1 MRDIDERI
9 LEYLRE
15 HDVGFPSSIAD
26 HPNFS
31 VSEGTIRER
40 CEHLAAMEL
49 VDITDG
55 WLVEL
60 TMWGMLYL
68 RGEVDAEAQYPE
80 SVQRDIDS
88 SASYTVNRWRY
99 KL

>member
-1 MRDIDERI
+1 MRQSAGWMRDIDERM

-15 HDVGFPSSIAD
+15 HDVGFPSSIAS

-31 VSEGTIRER
+31 VSQGTIRER

-49 VDITDG
+49 VEITEG

-60 TMWGMLYL
+60 TIWGMLYL
-68 RGEVDAEAQYPE
+68 RGEVDAGLQRPE
-80 SVQRDIDS
+80 SIRS
-88 SASYTVNRWRY
+88 NC
-99 KL
+99 